1 MLIHF
6 IRSLFDVVTF
16 LSDTI
21 VGESLKSTRHTGGG
35 GTTCRLLQRSSTV
48 AHNSKKNIGMFQ
60 SVYMLYVKH
69 SSMPKH
75 VYWYTAALS
84 LPCFHKF
91 DASVFMTPWNPNQ
104 KRTLYFVCYSGDYML
119 TANDMHACKQFL
131 KHTQTMSMQMCSK
144 KVSLKVYSS
153 T

>member
-35 GTTCRLLQRSSTV
+35 TTCRLLQRSSMV

-75 VYWYTAALS
+75 VY
-84 LPCFHKF
+84 
-91 DASVFMTPWNPNQ
+91 
-104 KRTLYFVCYSGDYML
+104 
-119 TANDMHACKQFL
+119 
-131 KHTQTMSMQMCSK
+131 
-144 KVSLKVYSS
+144 
-153 T
+153 